1 MAETWPDAPDAAPES
16 AAAVYR
22 RNRWDRVS
30 GATTLAVGALA
41 VILWACGG
49 MDVTPT
55 RPDEPR
61 ALRRSSRN
69 RCPRQPPPSPR
80 LNT

>member
-1 MAETWPDAPDAAPES
+1 MAETWPDAPDAPES

-22 RNRWDRVS
+22 RYWWDRVS
-30 GATTLAVGALA
+30 GARTLAVGALA
-41 VILWACGG
+41 VMLWSCGG

-55 RPDEPR
+55 RQGTASVAPITRD
-61 ALRRSSRN
+61 
-69 RCPRQPPPSPR
+69 RCPRQLPASPR